1 MSSLVARF
9 PRVFVSELW
18 LVSARPEHR
27 VCPSCSWKPS
37 SPSPSPGPAVPRF
50 PASAPSLPPP
60 LSLSHAGLHPSLL
73 AVVHALSSALP
84 SPSTW
89 AHMHT
94 QHMHTYICGRA
105 HKHTHTHAH
114 TQLTNP
120 TGWVASNRHLFSHGL
135 EAGSPS
141 PRCWQV
147 WLSVRASVLACRP
160 SACRVPTWPFPARE
174 QRIEE

>member
-1 MSSLVARF
+1 MLTCPASEDPMSSLVARF

-37 SPSPSPGPAVPRF
+37 SPSQSPGPAVPRF

-89 AHMHT
+89 AHVHT
-94 QHMHTYICGRA
+94 QHIHTYICGRA

-114 TQLTNP
+114 TQLTNHQAGWLP
-120 TGWVASNRHLFSHGL
+120 TDIYFLMVWRL
-135 EAGSPS
+135 EVQVQDAGRFGS
-141 PRCWQV
+141 R
-147 WLSVRASVLACRP
+147 
-160 SACRVPTWPFPARE
+160 
-174 QRIEE
+174 